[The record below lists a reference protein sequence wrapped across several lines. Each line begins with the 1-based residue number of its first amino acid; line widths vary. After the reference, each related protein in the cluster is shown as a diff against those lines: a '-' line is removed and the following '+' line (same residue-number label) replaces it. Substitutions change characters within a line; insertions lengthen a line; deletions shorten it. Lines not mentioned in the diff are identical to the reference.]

1 MILSRKTGRA
11 EEVCPAWTVGE
22 IATGSWGPPMPLSSL
37 AARGAAPSS
46 ASSDT
51 ASTPSFAAAPRL
63 AGVPMERTHPSIVV
77 DGVGAQEQT
86 LAASNPFWVFF
97 VLNTGIAPWL
107 SGVIVAGMG
116 LGLGQA
122 IAVIVLG
129 SFLGAALP
137 AATALGGP
145 ASGLSQLE
153 AGRYALGATG
163 NRLPAFANWVGAIGW
178 DVIFNSLAAAALVAL
193 VARWGVAAPMWAVF
207 AGLVVVQLVIGIWG
221 HHLIQ
226 ITAHWT
232 GLVLG
237 LAFVGLGG
245 AAVLRTGLPTASG
258 TAGTAEIFAALL
270 LVVSFSITLAPYASD
285 YTRYLPRTTPA
296 GRVFGSVFSGLSLG
310 SILFMGFGWATA
322 SLVAEPSPMGVM
334 AALSD
339 LSGPLAPLVL
349 LVIAVNSVPC
359 NAVNDNSAAYCLI
372 SAGFRVSRPVAAVI
386 GAALGYV
393 VCLAANESF
402 IVFFENFLFLF
413 AHGIAPW
420 AAILI
425 VHRAMRG
432 ARPNT
437 VPAGFTGGAAIFV
450 GVTAL
455 SILLFSANSLWTG
468 LLSAAVGGAD
478 IGPYLGFVAAG
489 ALEALRLAR
498 RPADAA

>member
-1 MILSRKTGRA
+1 
-11 EEVCPAWTVGE
+11 
-22 IATGSWGPPMPLSSL
+22 
-37 AARGAAPSS
+37 
-46 ASSDT
+46 
-51 ASTPSFAAAPRL
+51 
-63 AGVPMERTHPSIVV
+63 MERTHPSIVL
-77 DGVGAQEQT
+77 DGVAAEEQT
-86 LAASNPFWVFF
+86 LAAGTPFWVFF

-137 AATALGGP
+137 AATALAGP
-145 ASGLSQLE
+145 ASGLSQIE
-153 AGRYALGATG
+153 SGRWALGAAG
-163 NRLPAFANWVGAIGW
+163 NRLPALANWIGAIGW
-178 DVIFNSLAAAALVAL
+178 DVIFNTLSAAALVAL
-193 VARWGVAAPMWAVF
+193 LARWGVDAPMWAVF

-237 LAFVGLGG
+237 LAFVGIGG
-245 AAVLRTGLPTASG
+245 AALVRTGIPAGAG

-270 LVVSFSITLAPYASD
+270 IVVSFSITLAPYASD
-285 YTRYLPRTTPA
+285 YTRYLPHATPA
-296 GRVFGSVFSGLSLG
+296 RRVFGSVFSGLSLG

-322 SLVAEPSPMGVM
+322 ALVAEPSPMGVM
-334 AALSD
+334 AALAD

-393 VCLAANESF
+393 VCLAASESF

-425 VHRAMRG
+425 VHKAIRG
-432 ARPNT
+432 ARPGAT
-437 VPAGFTGGAAIFV
+437 PEGFTGGAVIFV
-450 GVTAL
+450 AVTTL
-455 SILLFSANSLWTG
+455 SVLLFSANSLWTG
-468 LLSAAVGGAD
+468 FLSTAVGGAD
-478 IGPYLGFVAAG
+478 IGPYLGFVVAG
-489 ALEALRLAR
+489 GLEAMRLRFA
-498 RPADAA
+498 PADPA